1 MSEDSSTPE
10 FPALEADSAEKAP
23 RKKKAATKSPA
34 KPADQAKAQPK
45 ESEVKAPENTVES
58 DSPAKESSPRPI
70 KKGVRVV
77 KTAAA
82 KKTSAK
88 KGSKNTPSQEGD
100 SKPDQAQEKNSD
112 APAQGAS
119 EANSGDESGK
129 QQRRGRGRNRSGRQ
143 QDQQQEAPK
152 AKIDTKIV
160 AARAWKIFVG
170 EVNEEGLAL
179 IADKDA
185 REMARRS
192 LRIAEIYTR
201 EEAMQLQKGKKTVR
215 KGKAEQKDS
224 EETQETKANQ
234 KD

>member
-10 FPALEADSAEKAP
+10 FPALGAESAEKAP
-23 RKKKAATKSPA
+23 RKKKPATKSPE
-34 KPADQAKAQPK
+34 KSADQVKAQPK
-45 ESEVKAPENTVES
+45 ESEAKAPVNTAES
-58 DSPAKESSPRPI
+58 DSPAGESSPRPI

-77 KTAAA
+77 KKSAP
-82 KKTSAK
+82 KKPSAK
-88 KGSKNTPSQEGD
+88 KASKATPSQEGD
-100 SKPDQAQEKNSD
+100 SKPDQAQEKKSN
-112 APAQGAS
+112 APAQGTS
-119 EANSGDESGK
+119 EASSADESGK
-129 QQRRGRGRNRSGRQ
+129 HQQRRGRGRNRGGRQ
-143 QDQQQEAPK
+143 QEQQEAPK
-152 AKIDTKIV
+152 VKIDTKTV

-201 EEAMQLQKGKKTVR
+201 EEAIQLQKGKV
-215 KGKAEQKDS
+215 EQKS
-224 EETQETKANQ
+224 PEETQESKAEP